1 MRQSRAGSLA
11 ASPTLVGAVTVLVV
25 IVAVFL
31 SYQANQGLPFVPT
44 YRVSATLPNANTL
57 VPGNEIRIGGIRVG
71 QIQTIEPVT
80 IEAEDPETGELVT
93 QTAAKVD
100 MELIEDLDPL
110 PVDSEIIVRS
120 RSALGLK
127 YLDIK
132 RGDSEEGYDA
142 GATIPITQATP
153 EPVEIDEVFN
163 TFDDPT
169 RAAIQASLT
178 EFGNTL
184 AGRGQSLNAAI
195 GDLRPLVESLDPV
208 MRNLASADTDLQGFV
223 RGLSAAA
230 AEAAPVAQQQGQLLV
245 DLEAT
250 FDAFADVSRPF
261 IQDTI
266 SKSPEAED
274 QAIRSLP
281 VIRPVL
287 KNTTGLFAD
296 LRPGF
301 AALRQPRAKQAAD
314 AVGIGIKALRLSP
327 GLNRQLDP
335 TAQALL
341 DFNNNPGVR
350 GGIADLD
357 DFFGETQPLLA
368 HVAPAQS
375 VCNYATLLFKNVA
388 SHLSFGDG
396 IGTYQRF
403 ITLDPPLG
411 PNSEGTPASA
421 PAAGGGENAN
431 YLHSNP
437 YPNTASPGQIREC
450 EAGNETY
457 VAGQVSIGNVP
468 GNQGILT
475 SDQVCEQ
482 LGNCKRQKKDA
493 AKKKKKKEANQKKKD
508 DKKKQSK

>member
-1 MRQSRAGSLA
+1 MRQSRAGSIA

-57 VPGNEIRIGGIRVG
+57 VPGNEVRIGGIRVG
-71 QIQTIEPVT
+71 QIQTIEPITV
-80 IEAEDPETGELVT
+80 EAEDPETGEMMT
-93 QTAAKVD
+93 QVAAKVD
-100 MELIEDLDPL
+100 LELIEDLEPL
-110 PVDSEIIVRS
+110 PTDSEIIVRS

-132 RGDSEEGYDA
+132 RGDADEGYDA

-169 RAAIQASLT
+169 REAIQVNLT
-178 EFGNTL
+178 EFGNAL

-195 GDLRPLVESLDPV
+195 GDLRPLVESLEPV
-208 MRNLASADTDLQGFV
+208 MRNLASSDTDLQGFV

-230 AEAAPVAQQQGQLLV
+230 AEVAPVAREQGQLFV
-245 DLEAT
+245 DLETT
-250 FDAFADVSRPF
+250 FGAFADVSRPF

-266 SKSPEAED
+266 SKSPAAED

-281 VIRPVL
+281 VIRPLLV
-287 KNTTGLFAD
+287 NTTGLFAD

-314 AVGIGIKALRLSP
+314 AVGIGVKALRLSP

-341 DFNNNPGVR
+341 DFNNNPNVR

-357 DFFGETQPLLA
+357 DFFGETQPLLS

-388 SHLSFGDG
+388 GHLSFGDG

-403 ITLDPPLG
+403 AALDPPLG

-431 YLHSNP
+431 FLHSNP

-457 VAGQVSIGNVP
+457 VSGQVSIGNVP

-493 AKKKKKKEANQKKKD
+493 AKKKREEAQAK
-508 DKKKQSK
+508 